1 MGCEK
6 VVNCLV
12 HTTIKLTS
20 YLYFVWNCCATT
32 LYFLSFQ
39 MAEDKSGIQS
49 ASKLYPKVVVYEK
62 QLLVFTLWLAF
73 GFLSKS
79 SLKS

>member
-1 MGCEK
+1 
-6 VVNCLV
+6 V
-12 HTTIKLTS
+12 KLLCNNS
-20 YLYFVWNCCATT
+20 L
-32 LYFLSFQ
+32 FLSFQ
-39 MAEDKSGIQS
+39 KAEDKSGIQS
-49 ASKLYPKVVVYEK
+49 ASKLYPKVAVYEK